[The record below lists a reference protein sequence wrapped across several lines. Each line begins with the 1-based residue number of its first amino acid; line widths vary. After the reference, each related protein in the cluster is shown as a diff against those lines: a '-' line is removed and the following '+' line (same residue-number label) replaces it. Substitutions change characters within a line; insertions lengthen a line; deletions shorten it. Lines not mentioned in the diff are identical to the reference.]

1 MSPLGGVVG
10 IMVASFAARAATVS
24 LTISRAVSLCCSSSC
39 VTFLVDDRGVGAGGQ
54 LCRCEDGLDNRIQ
67 ATLS

>member
-24 LTISRAVSLCCSSSC
+24 LTISRAVSLCCSRQLRDLLIRSC
-39 VTFLVDDRGVGAGGQ
+39 HRASVLDV
-54 LCRCEDGLDNRIQ
+54 CRQDGLHNAYP